1 MSTRLAAVH
10 GRYAKLCRR
19 FPVGLASVR
28 SDIDPHNRI
37 DLLMII
43 KPRVRGFLCVTSHPA
58 GCDANIKRQIDYV
71 KSQGPIAEGPK
82 RVLVIGA
89 STGYGLS
96 SRITAAFGCGADTL
110 GIFFEKEGTQTK
122 PGTAGWYNSAAIHHH
137 AQAAGLYAKSINGDA
152 FSNAVKQK
160 AIDTIKADMGQIDLV
175 VYSLASP
182 RRQHPVT
189 GVVHNSTLK
198 PIGGDAVQKGVNTD
212 KEEVQDFHLE
222 QATQDEIDNTVAVMG
237 GEDWQMWIDAL
248 DDAGVLA
255 DGAKTTAYTYIGE
268 KLTWDIYWHGTI
280 GAAKKDLDKRVVA
293 IRARMAAKGGDARV
307 SVLKAVVTQASAAIP
322 AMPIYLAL
330 LFKVMKEQGTH
341 EGCIEQIDGLFRD
354 SLYSTQPYLDEEG
367 RLRADGQE
375 LDPAIQDA
383 VAKLWQGVNTETLRQ
398 LSDFEGYKREFLQ
411 LFGFEVDGVDYAA
424 DVNPEVPINNMV

>member
-1 MSTRLAAVH
+1 M
-10 GRYAKLCRR
+10 
-19 FPVGLASVR
+19 
-28 SDIDPHNRI
+28 SDIDPHNRV
-37 DLLMII
+37 DLPMII

-354 SLYSTQPYLDEEG
+354 SLYSTQPYLDDEG
-367 RLRADGQE
+367 RFRADGQE

>member
-1 MSTRLAAVH
+1 
-10 GRYAKLCRR
+10 
-19 FPVGLASVR
+19 
-28 SDIDPHNRI
+28 
-37 DLLMII
+37 MII
-43 KPRVRGFLCVTSHPA
+43 KPRVRGFLCITSHPA
-58 GCDANIKRQIDYV
+58 GCDANIKRQIEYV
-71 KSQGPIAEGPK
+71 KSQGPIADGPK

-96 SRITAAFGCGADTL
+96 SRITAAFGCGAKTL

-122 PGTAGWYNSAAIHHH
+122 PGTAGWYNSAAFHSY
-137 AQAAGLYAKSINGDA
+137 AQADGLYAKSINGDA

-182 RRQHPVT
+182 RRQHPIT

-293 IRARMAAKGGDARV
+293 IRERMAAKGGDARV

-330 LFKVMKEQGTH
+330 LFKVMKQQGSH

-354 SLYSTQPYLDEEG
+354 SLYSTHPYLDDEG
-367 RLRADGQE
+367 RLRADGKE
-375 LDPAIQDA
+375 LHPAIQDA
-383 VAKLWQGVNTETLRQ
+383 VATLWQGVNTETLRQ

-411 LFGFEVDGVDYAA
+411 LFGFEVDGVDYTA
-424 DVNPEVPINNMV
+424 DVNPEVLINNMV